1 MSVDKDDEW
10 NLAKLQVDPIKQT
23 TVPLPAKTAGPMPT
37 KIRNRRKHF
46 AKLPMT
52 WYERMKGAHGQ
63 TYRVAWFLLYLH
75 WKGNGS
81 PIKLANSMLEMDGV
95 PPTSKRRALE
105 NLERR
110 GLITVERQPRKSPTV
125 RLCI

>member
-1 MSVDKDDEW
+1 VSGFDSMSVDKDDEW
-10 NLAKLQVDPIKQT
+10 DLAKLRVAPIKQT
-23 TVPLPAKTAGPMPT
+23 AVPVPT

-46 AKLPMT
+46 VRLPMT
-52 WYERMKGAHGQ
+52 WYDRMKGAHGQ

-75 WKGNGS
+75 WKGNGG
-81 PIKLANSMLEMDGV
+81 PIKLANGMLKIDGV

-105 NLERR
+105 VLERR

>member
-10 NLAKLQVDPIKQT
+10 DLAKL
-23 TVPLPAKTAGPMPT
+23 
-37 KIRNRRKHF
+37 
-46 AKLPMT
+46 
-52 WYERMKGAHGQ
+52 
-63 TYRVAWFLLYLH
+63 RVA
-75 WKGNGS
+75 
-81 PIKLANSMLEMDGV
+81 PIKLANGMLKMDGV

-105 NLERR
+105 VLERR